1 MIEKMMLNY
10 NNTISRFPLMQLS
23 GVHPEKPPTASFIH
37 RTISRLGLNV
47 VTSTTFP
54 TPYTLDDVTSYLEE
68 AVQWID
74 ELDTQRISP
83 EMKRSYYQICS
94 DLLYRV
100 EDLKEEEYEEIYMGG
115 YEYMIAAQ
123 LPYSSSNNSSN
134 TSEENYE
141 EHAVPPTVDTPT
153 PWVEKEKYQ
162 VDRDPA
168 VEQLQLPPLAPGV
181 METYKWANGDA
192 YDGLSA
198 RIGIPPQL
206 KDTIIDY
213 VKGLGIW
220 DEILTTMKPENQ
232 MRPDSTKI
240 LTVASPYSG
249 QNFTWSVKR
258 PDNFEGSSSDMHWFD
273 IAG

>member
-1 MIEKMMLNY
+1 MILTSNY
-10 NNTISRFPLMQLS
+10 SLFVSYYFMQLS
-23 GVHPEKPPTASFIH
+23 GVNPQQPPTASFIH

-54 TPYTLDDVTSYLEE
+54 TSYSLDDVTSYLEE
-68 AVQWID
+68 AVEWID
-74 ELDTQRISP
+74 ELDTTQRVVSE
-83 EMKRSYYQICS
+83 EMKRSYYQMCL
-94 DLLYRV
+94 DLLDRV
-100 EDLKEEEYEEIYMGG
+100 DDLKEAGHYEEVDIGG

-123 LPYSSSNNSSN
+123 LPLSNNDRSDVDDDAN
-134 TSEENYE
+134 
-141 EHAVPPTVDTPT
+141 AAPPTVEKPT
-153 PWVEKEKYQ
+153 PYKPKEKYQ
-162 VDRDPA
+162 PDQDPT
-168 VEQLQLPPLAPGV
+168 VEQLQFPPLAPGV

-206 KDTIIDY
+206 KDTIIEY

-220 DEILTTMKPENQ
+220 DIILNTMKPENQ

-240 LTVASPYSG
+240 LTVESPYSG

-258 PDNFEGSSSDMHWFD
+258 PDNFFGSDSDMHWFD
-273 IAG
+273 IAGE